1 MTPLRGR
8 IETPL
13 IRSAVL
19 RGNVLSDPT
28 EREVLVYLPPS
39 YDETLRLVGP
49 GARRFP
55 VVMILPAFGAAH
67 RTLASFRLWDKNV
80 FEIYESLLT
89 RAECVEAIL
98 VVPDTVNR
106 WGGSQF
112 LDSSATG
119 AYQSYLVDEVV
130 PFLDSL
136 YRTIPTREARAIVG
150 RSSGGFGAL
159 RVGIDRPDVFAAIGS
174 HAGDSLFDVSLR
186 PTFTTVATVLDRE
199 GGLTPFANRMRDQG
213 PKNDGDFEAIAMLAY
228 CAAYAPNMTLPFP
241 HCDLPFDLATAL
253 PIPDAWARHL
263 DHDPVTLLE
272 RFPGALARASFVYL
286 DAGNRDEHGLHF
298 GARRLARLLRDRG
311 VPLLHEEFDGGHRN
325 TTQRFGFSLPRLIEA
340 LATA

>member
-1 MTPLRGR
+1 MSALRGR
-8 IETPL
+8 LETPL
-13 IRSAVL
+13 IRSATL

-39 YDETLRLVGP
+39 YDETLRPLA

-55 VVMILPAFGAAH
+55 LVMILPAFGAAH

-80 FEIYESLLT
+80 FEIYESLLA

-98 VVPDTVNR
+98 VVPDAVNR

-112 LDSSATG
+112 LDSPATG

-130 PFLDSL
+130 PFVDSL

-159 RVGIDRPDVFAAIGS
+159 RIGIDRPDTFAAIGS
-174 HAGDSLFDVSLR
+174 HAGDALFEVSVR
-186 PTFTTVATVLDRE
+186 PTFTSVATALDRE
-199 GGLTPFANRMRDQG
+199 GGLLPFANRMRDQG
-213 PKNDGDFEAIAMLAY
+213 PRGDADFEGIAMLASA
-228 CAAYAPNMTLPFP
+228 AAYAPSMTSPFP
-241 HCDLPFDLATAL
+241 HCDLPFDPATAL
-253 PIPDAWARHL
+253 AVPEVWSRFL

-272 RFPGALARASFVYL
+272 RFPAALTRAALVYL

-298 GARRLARLLRDRG
+298 GARRLASILRERG
-311 VPLLHEEFDGGHRN
+311 VPLVHEEFDGGHRN
-325 TTQRFGFSLPRLIEA
+325 TTQRFANSLPRLIEV

>member
-1 MTPLRGR
+1 MLRGR
-8 IETPL
+8 LETPL
-13 IRSAVL
+13 LRSAVL

-39 YDETLRLVGP
+39 YDDTLRPING
-49 GARRFP
+49 GARRYP
-55 VVMILPAFGAAH
+55 VVMVLPAFGAAH

-80 FEIYESLLT
+80 FEIYETLLA

-98 VVPDTVNR
+98 VVPDAVDR

-112 LDSSATG
+112 LDSPATG

-130 PFLDSL
+130 PFVDQL

-159 RVGIDRPDVFAAIGS
+159 RVGVDRPEAFAAIGS
-174 HAGDSLFDVSLR
+174 HAGDALFEASLR
-186 PTFTTVATVLDRE
+186 PTFTAVATVLDRE
-199 GGLTPFANRMRDQG
+199 GGLEAFASRMREQG
-213 PKNDGDFEAIAMLAY
+213 PRGESDFEAIALLA
-228 CAAYAPNMTLPFP
+228 CATAYAPNMTSPFP
-241 HCDLPFDLATAL
+241 HCDLPFDPRTAL
-253 PIPDAWARHL
+253 VVPDAWARFL
-263 DHDPVTLLE
+263 EHDPVLLLE
-272 RFPGALARASFVYL
+272 RFPAALARASFVYL

-298 GARRLARLLRDRG
+298 GARRLAALLRARD

-325 TTQRFGFSLPRLIEA
+325 TTQRFANSLPRLIEV